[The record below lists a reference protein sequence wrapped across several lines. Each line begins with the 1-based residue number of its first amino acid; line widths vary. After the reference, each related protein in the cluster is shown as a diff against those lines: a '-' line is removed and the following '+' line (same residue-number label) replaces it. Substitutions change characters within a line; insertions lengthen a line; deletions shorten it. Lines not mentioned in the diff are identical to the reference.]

1 MSEQLEHRAV
11 LSGGNARPEPADENV
26 RWLTG
31 WLDEP
36 EALQA
41 LSAGRYGLGPY
52 PVGLQEQARA
62 ARAAVAVRPPFE
74 PQLAVLPHVEGDPV
88 LAVVSARADIH
99 ATFAGASWQ
108 PRYIDLGKVIALQK
122 LIVTDNLDARIA
134 GAAADSGELLEL
146 CLPSQPQPIPVEIS
160 PDADGHAVTVSSLS
174 PNLRIQGIQVNFGP
188 IAGSVTF
195 VVGSGSPYLTV
206 VELGDR
212 LFLRDG
218 HHRAVALLA
227 AGIKAVPAIMVT
239 GRSYA
244 DVATV
249 PGLFGPEVTLGDRPP
264 LVTDFFD
271 DRVCAAAIRRP
282 LRKVARISASEFPIA
297 R

>member
-1 MSEQLEHRAV
+1 MWLDDLARAQLYPPAPTPRPVEGRAV
-11 LSGGNARPEPADENV
+11 
-26 RWLTG
+26 T
-31 WLDEP
+31 
-36 EALQA
+36 
-41 LSAGRYGLGPY
+41 
-52 PVGLQEQARA
+52 
-62 ARAAVAVRPPFE
+62 
-74 PQLAVLPHVEGDPV
+74 
-88 LAVVSARADIH
+88 I
-99 ATFAGASWQ
+99 
-108 PRYIDLGKVIALQK
+108 
-122 LIVTDNLDARIA
+122 
-134 GAAADSGELLEL
+134 
-146 CLPSQPQPIPVEIS
+146 
-160 PDADGHAVTVSSLS
+160 SSLS
-174 PNLRIQGIQVNFGP
+174 PNLRIQGTQVNFSP

-218 HHRAVALLA
+218 HHRGVALLA

-244 DVATV
+244 DAATV

-264 LVTDFFD
+264 LVTDFLD